1 MSKIIYFASPYS
13 HSDPKVVEYR
23 VKATSEMVA
32 KLVSEGNV
40 VMSPILYGHQ
50 LLKFHD
56 MPSDWEFWK
65 NFCQSFL
72 VKCEE
77 LMVFKVDGWDKSTG
91 VLAEIELAKEL
102 NIKITYVEV

>member
-1 MSKIIYFASPYS
+1 MSKIIYFVSPYS
-13 HSDPKVVEYR
+13 HQDPNIVEER
-23 VKATSEMVA
+23 VRKTSEMVA

-40 VMSPILYGHQ
+40 VISPIVYGHN
-50 LLKFHD
+50 LLRFHD
-56 MPSDWEFWK
+56 QTWRWEFWK

-77 LMVFKVDGWDKSTG
+77 IIVFMLDGWDKSTD

-102 NIKITYVEV
+102 GIKITYVAS